1 MCPVYSCFLDPTH
14 VVAGYRASGD
24 TASMQIRNQISKNNT
39 EQGYLL
45 RVVSLNATMQLVF
58 LPVSL

>member
-1 MCPVYSCFLDPTH
+1 MLSQATGPVGTL
-14 VVAGYRASGD
+14 